1 MRMTKGTFA
10 FVGALLLVPAL
21 AMAAGQTGTART
33 ADAPKAKAA
42 VTAATHATKGIVKS
56 VDDASLVITKGAK
69 AAKTQTFV
77 LNATTVKKGDLAA
90 GARVEVR
97 YRAEGGQN
105 VATAVTASV
114 PKGKSNSLPKS
125 SK

>member
-1 MRMTKGTFA
+1 MTKGTFA

-21 AMAAGQTGTART
+21 AM
-33 ADAPKAKAA
+33 AA

-56 VDDASLVITKGAK
+56 VDDASLVITKSAK
-69 AAKTQTFV
+69 ATKTLTFV

-97 YRAEGGQN
+97 YRAEGAQN
-105 VATAVTASV
+105 IATAVTAWA
-114 PKGKSNSLPKS
+114 PKGKGNSLPKS